1 MANNHEFIAYW
12 RIRNDQGRKRKEFY
26 PGQIEWETVNPDR
39 ISYFQNPKIKR
50 LAKSIVGI
58 VDAQGRKSFNGDFG
72 TTSDSQMHFKEAAL
86 SAASVTQEDVQNYL
100 KQLYPDMSD
109 NINYVEKLTVTDLKC
124 LCQGKVHI
132 ERNNFEFEKKL
143 YHLISFVKEDDLLN
157 RAFPLTK
164 EDVFDHELNGFVGYL
179 CGNMLEFTYSFADER
194 KIKCSEQRKEIWY
207 DVKPQSIKWD
217 DFIHDTIYKHLHLDT
232 KIIKLTKTDDNE
244 LIYDHCPDILANKHC
259 KELNEQA
266 RKLQH
271 IKSFEPRKY
280 YPDRGR

>member
-26 PGQIEWETVNPDR
+26 PGQIEWETVDPDR

-50 LAKSIVGI
+50 LTKSIVGI

-86 SAASVTQEDVQNYL
+86 SAGSVTQEDVRNYL
-100 KQLYPDMSD
+100 KQLYPDMGD
-109 NINYVEKLTVTDLKC
+109 NINYVEKLTVSDLKC

-132 ERNNFEFEKKL
+132 ERKSLEFEGKL
-143 YHLISFVKEDDLLN
+143 YHLISFVKEDDLLK

-164 EDVFDHELNGFVGYL
+164 EEVFDHEVNGFAGYL
-179 CGNMLEFTYSFADER
+179 GGNMFEFTYSFADER

-207 DVKPQSIKWD
+207 DVKPQNMRWD

-232 KIIKLTKTDDNE
+232 KIIRLIRTDENS
-244 LIYDHCPDILANKHC
+244 LAFDHCPDILANKHC
-259 KELNEQA
+259 RELNQEA
-266 RKLQH
+266 MKLQH
-271 IKSFEPRKY
+271 IKSFEPRNINPY
-280 YPDRGR
+280 RGR